1 MQTTTDVFQFI
12 VVTDVKSEEVYLLV
26 LYNITDECTIS
37 GALNITIETGKHC
50 RQPYTP
56 PCIHIYS
63 HPCGLR
69 HNLTEHKGLRLH
81 YVAR

>member
-26 LYNITDECTIS
+26 LYNITDDCTIS

-50 RQPYTP
+50 RQPYCLNP
-56 PCIHIYS
+56 PIKTVSSYGTSNHW
-63 HPCGLR
+63 
-69 HNLTEHKGLRLH
+69 TEHNDMHGR
-81 YVAR
+81 